1 MTLRLDVFADGNV
14 CATDEAA
21 ASSLAAL
28 HCRALWYFFFQLKV
42 GKDGVKPNTSV
53 VPKVDLCNRINLRF
67 HTMVR
72 KPLKNCV
79 KLDFRSVVTTHPAGL
94 IIGVLRLLAL
104 CRRFSLCVRKKSAQ

>member
-1 MTLRLDVFADGNV
+1 
-14 CATDEAA
+14 
-21 ASSLAAL
+21 
-28 HCRALWYFFFQLKV
+28 
-42 GKDGVKPNTSV
+42 
-53 VPKVDLCNRINLRF
+53 
-67 HTMVR
+67 MVR